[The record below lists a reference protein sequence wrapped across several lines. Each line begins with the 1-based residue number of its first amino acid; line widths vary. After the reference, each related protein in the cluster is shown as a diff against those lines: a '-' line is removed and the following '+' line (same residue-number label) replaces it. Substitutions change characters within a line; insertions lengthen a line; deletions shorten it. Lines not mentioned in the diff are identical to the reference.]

1 MRMGLFGLHS
11 ASEQPEI
18 LLMFRNQVA
27 SELLMKNER
36 IRQHWAFPAQRWGAG
51 AGPGTSCPP
60 SHGLCRWLGPAR
72 PLPPLC
78 HSWSLRTSEF
88 ADLWGPGPSQRIPS
102 CDPFLLSKVKAECAG
117 GPDRS
122 QRAGLPALPPLS
134 PRIRSL
140 PPCTERVLR
149 PGRGSCTRPG
159 VLSGPGRL
167 RVQTSARPRRAT
179 RTGIPGTL
187 RVPVPWTAGH
197 TASALLTAAAG
208 ETAPSPGAWPQHCCA
223 RTVHCARHHPR
234 PCPVP
239 ARALLPHRGQSEPS
253 GHSGLP
259 SYTLPWLLAASLRA
273 TSRPWPTSSRRPG
286 VTPLRG
292 PSEFPGR
299 AEHTVLC
306 LLRPVPLA
314 PTQAQRLLNTEH
326 FRLREHVPGCNCGSF
341 L

>member
-11 ASEQPEI
+11 ASEQPEV

-27 SELLMKNER
+27 SELLIKNER

-78 HSWSLRTSEF
+78 RSWSLRTSEF

-149 PGRGSCTRPG
+149 PGRAGVVHASRGSEWARKAPPAPVG
-159 VLSGPGRL
+159 HGPVGQRAPASQGR
-167 RVQTSARPRRAT
+167 VVSPSHGPQDTQPFSARPQRRP
-179 RTGIPGTL
+179 RPRQERG
-187 RVPVPWTAGH
+187 RSTAVRGQ
-197 TASALLTAAAG
+197 
-208 ETAPSPGAWPQHCCA
+208 W
-223 RTVHCARHHPR
+223 HCARRHPGTR
-234 PCPVP
+234 
-239 ARALLPHRGQSEPS
+239 
-253 GHSGLP
+253 
-259 SYTLPWLLAASLRA
+259 LAA
-273 TSRPWPTSSRRPG
+273 
-286 VTPLRG
+286 TPR
-292 PSEFPGR
+292 S
-299 AEHTVLC
+299 V
-306 LLRPVPLA
+306 
-314 PTQAQRLLNTEH
+314 
-326 FRLREHVPGCNCGSF
+326 
-341 L
+341 

>member
-60 SHGLCRWLGPAR
+60 SHGLCCWLGPAR

-167 RVQTSARPRRAT
+167 RVQTSARPHRAT

-208 ETAPSPGAWPQHCCA
+208 ETAPSPGAWPQHCCV
-223 RTVHCARHHPR
+223 RTVALCTASSP
-234 PCPVP
+234 PVP
-239 ARALLPHRGQSEPS
+239 GPGTR
-253 GHSGLP
+253 
-259 SYTLPWLLAASLRA
+259 LAA
-273 TSRPWPTSSRRPG
+273 
-286 VTPLRG
+286 
-292 PSEFPGR
+292 
-299 AEHTVLC
+299 
-306 LLRPVPLA
+306 A
-314 PTQAQRLLNTEH
+314 PRS
-326 FRLREHVPGCNCGSF
+326 V
-341 L
+341 